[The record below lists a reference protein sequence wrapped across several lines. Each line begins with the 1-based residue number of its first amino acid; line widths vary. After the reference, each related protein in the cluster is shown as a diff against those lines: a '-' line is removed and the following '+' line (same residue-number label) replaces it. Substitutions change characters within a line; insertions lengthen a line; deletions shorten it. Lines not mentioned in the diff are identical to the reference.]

1 MFLSYYAK
9 SEMELI
15 SPKLSVPGFQYITWD
30 KVKFSLFKRL
40 LAKALRNNVIIKSIY
55 AYDVLWNV
63 NKRFKPGLLLLIVNM
78 VTGVGKSHKCVK
90 RCSTIDTH
98 VTLILPNICS

>member
-15 SPKLSVPGFQYITWD
+15 SPKLTVPGFQYITWD

-40 LAKALRNNVIIKSIY
+40 LAKALGNNVIIKSIY
-55 AYDVLWNV
+55 TYDVLWNV
-63 NKRFKPGLLLLIVNM
+63 NKRFKPGLLLIVNM

-98 VTLILPNICS
+98 VTLILPNIYS